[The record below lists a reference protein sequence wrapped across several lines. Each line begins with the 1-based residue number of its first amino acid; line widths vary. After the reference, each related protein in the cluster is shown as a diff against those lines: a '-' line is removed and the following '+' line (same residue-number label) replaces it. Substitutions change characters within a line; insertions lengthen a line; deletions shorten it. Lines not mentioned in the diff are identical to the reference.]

1 MAVEAPSGIVK
12 WYSHNLVGPR
22 SLATLKGQL
31 TGVKQP
37 GGFSATSYVRLS
49 DKEADELIEN
59 IKKDPEGFP
68 IFDEDNAP
76 DKREEYQRWLVAR
89 YHTKVKEESFEK
101 TQDKSPP
108 QSDPTSSALVPVG
121 TKGTDL
127 VVDQI
132 DERVLSIL
140 GLQDAFDFTY
150 EEYLT
155 LLKEKAV
162 AARMT
167 QQGMS
172 TESVELITDELKRVK
187 GKTGKF
193 KVKAK
198 KVNINKV
205 VNRTGQAAK
214 TSVQLD
220 PTKLLPPAIS
230 DSQEEQQEVQK
241 DILDFLK
248 NDLLDALKSINS
260 VVTDILDVL
269 KEQRAVDRK
278 QTEQDRKNAEVEKKR
293 KREAK
298 LEGDAGKGMSSLVS
312 TIAKPFTN
320 FFDTI
325 KNFFMNILMGSA
337 INFLL
342 AVIKDPSIILTPLK
356 NFANMIIG
364 FLNGIIS
371 FMWNMIVSP
380 INFVINGINTGIQG
394 LINQINNA
402 IQLIPGARPITAPQ
416 LPTVPGPPQIPT
428 FPVQQQ
434 EGGGE
439 TINIGDI
446 SLMSGG
452 GVDKKTG
459 MKVSGFGKDTQLTA
473 LSPGEVVFS
482 NPAADFWGR
491 DNLLA
496 MNAMGGGTNKPKF
509 GALGSVQTMA
519 GGGMVDGE
527 HGPINY
533 LKKINQ
539 SLSLG
544 TIGGNTSN
552 NTNNTF
558 LNLIRGSV
566 SSTTSGQSSSK
577 GSVASTTSGQSS
589 SKGSVA
595 TSSPTK
601 LDVIPPEG
609 RMVTRLGILYYQKP
623 DSIGTL
629 THPSAAP
636 ASIRMQSPIN
646 LDKSITNINLQ
657 STKQATNIQPPTSSQ
672 PRVAMLPVPVGGGQQ
687 APTSSATP
695 GQPDV
700 PGFSPEDPMNMST
713 LVVKA
718 IYNMVG

>member
-278 QTEQDRKNAEVEKKR
+278 KTEQDRKNAEVEKKR

-577 GSVASTTSGQSS
+577 GSVA
-589 SKGSVA
+589 